1 MAEHLN
7 QKVEP
12 ELSPFNNMGKPL
24 GPSARTAAYK
34 HCLAMGLNSARAWE
48 CVGGMAEQL
57 ERDEPYEA
65 QHIGMRHLDLTGT
78 YRIMAVLLATAEPLH
93 SAGKKKS

>member
-1 MAEHLN
+1 MAEFLD

-12 ELSPFNNMGKPL
+12 ELSPLNNMGKPL
-24 GPSARTAAYK
+24 TTKARTEAYK
-34 HCLAMGLNSARAWE
+34 HCLEMGLNSPRAWE

-65 QHIGMRHLDLTGT
+65 MAVGMRHLDLTGT
-78 YRIMAVLLATAEPLH
+78 YRVMAVLLATV
-93 SAGKKKS
+93 GKP